1 MLRKIVLKVSW
12 QFIGNKAKGRISK
25 RVFQENKARQ
35 IFRKNKHLP
44 AYTTEHFLAPDRV
57 RIGGKRCSFFT
68 HFTPVFHSKATAKGF
83 NMQKALISCI
93 ILTHQYVF

>member
-57 RIGGKRCSFFT
+57 RIGGKRCSF
-68 HFTPVFHSKATAKGF
+68 SRKIWR
-83 NMQKALISCI
+83 ALFSWNTRFEIPPFV
-93 ILTHQYVF
+93 LLARNLK